1 MTPNPPTEAVKPP
14 LAVIHATHA
23 SLGGMKDSGVLGRH
37 ARTLRAYKERFDVT
51 VFSAD
56 TVGYSDEIG
65 VRHRPVPW
73 MPRTAGFRHAAYYAW
88 LVLNARRMQGAI
100 RVFGSNIPTLPLVK
114 ALSGARLVV
123 SHQFDYAALA
133 AQTHGPGS
141 MRASVAGVAE
151 WLGLCAADLVP
162 VTTPVLAAE
171 VKRKYR
177 RPTVLLPNWVDVSD
191 VPLPSAGR
199 TPGAVLYAGRLHRIK
214 GVDSLCGMS
223 VCQLVAA

>member
-73 MPRTAGFRHAAYYAW
+73 MPRTAGFRHATYYAR
-88 LVLNARRMQGAI
+88 LVLNARRMQGAL
-100 RVFGSNIPTLPLVK
+100 RVFGQHPDP
-114 ALSGARLVV
+114 
-123 SHQFDYAALA
+123 AAG
-133 AQTHGPGS
+133 QGFVRG
-141 MRASVAGVAE
+141 E
-151 WLGLCAADLVP
+151 
-162 VTTPVLAAE
+162 
-171 VKRKYR
+171 
-177 RPTVLLPNWVDVSD
+177 
-191 VPLPSAGR
+191 AGR
-199 TPGAVLYAGRLHRIK
+199 QPPVR
-214 GVDSLCGMS
+214 LCGACGPDTRTWQHACVGCGGRGVGGPVRS
-223 VCQLVAA
+223 